1 MDLEIEKKEKADT
14 KPKCPGCSVKEEFC
28 QGCIINIQEKFLKY
42 FALRQVYPYDMKAG

>member
-28 QGCIINIQEKFLKY
+28 QGCIINIQEKFLKEIEESEAY
-42 FALRQVYPYDMKAG
+42 VAFTW